1 MRYHAYI
8 IDLVALTFTFLFS
21 IFFAFQFVDF
31 STHPIEDAAMLMRYS
46 EHFANGDGIVWNIG
60 EEPVDGATDFLFMVA
75 VGFLVKAGLSLEFAT
90 RFLGFSSHLL
100 TVGLV
105 YFSLR
110 KLFNAPLLVA
120 VGTGVLVTVGPG
132 FYYVVAYFGTTFFAL
147 SACVSWLFALLIIK
161 NGEEQRIAFL
171 FALSSLVTGLVR
183 PEGVFLT
190 AFMLMAIILIK
201 GLGNSRHTINYYFGI
216 FLLLG
221 GTYLLWRWQYFGYP
235 LPNPYYKKGGG
246 EIYLNSLNISYIN
259 SVFLCLPLIPAFIA
273 GFPFVKTLRKT
284 FGFLIPIL
292 GFATLFIL
300 LVNDMNIRARF
311 QYVVLP
317 LASMVW
323 WSLTEGVRDRL
334 NISDVSRLGL
344 PQRMFYFAL
353 TMMFFVGTI
362 KLEYDIWHVQY
373 YYDGK
378 YAVAV
383 MLSEY
388 QDSELRIATSEAG
401 LLPLYSELKS
411 LDTWGLNDK
420 WIAHN
425 GGISDEYLE
434 GFDPHIIMFHAYFSP
449 IASSGKNDAWDVMTV
464 KLRNYAEKNGYILA
478 ASFGENPYDTEYY
491 YVRPDF
497 PESAEIVQ
505 RIREVEY
512 YSGITGARFINYAP
526 GSDQ

>member
-1 MRYHAYI
+1 MRYRVYI
-8 IDLVALTFTFLFS
+8 VDIVILTCLFLFS
-21 IFFAFQFVDF
+21 LFFAFEFVDF
-31 STHPIEDAAMLMRYS
+31 STHPIEDAAMIMRYA

-60 EEPVDGATDFLFMVA
+60 EPPVDGATDFLFMVA
-75 VGFLVKAGLSLEFAT
+75 VGLLVKAGLSVEFAT

-110 KLFNAPLLVA
+110 KLFNAPLLIA
-120 VGTGVLVTVGPG
+120 VGTSAFVTVGPG
-132 FYYVVAYFGTTFFAL
+132 FYHVIAYFGTTFFAL
-147 SACVSWLFALLIIK
+147 SACVSWLIALFIIQ
-161 NGEEQRIAFL
+161 NGEDRRSALL
-171 FALSSLVTGLVR
+171 FALSSLVTGLIR

-190 AFMLMAIILIK
+190 GFMLLAIIFIK
-201 GLGNSRHTINYYFGI
+201 GWKNSRHAISSYFGV

-221 GTYLLWRWQYFGYP
+221 GAYLVWRWQYFGYP

-246 EIYLNSLNISYIN
+246 LIYLDSLSISYLN
-259 SVFLCLPLIPAFIA
+259 AVFLCMPLIPAFIA
-273 GFPFVKTLRKT
+273 GLFFAKTFRKT
-284 FGFLIPIL
+284 VGFLIPIL
-292 GFATLFIL
+292 GFVTLFIL

-323 WSLTEGVRDRL
+323 WSLTEGLRDHLR
-334 NISDVSRLGL
+334 ISDVSCLKMQ
-344 PQRMFYFAL
+344 QRMFYSAL
-353 TMMFFVGTI
+353 IVMFLGSAI

-383 MLSEY
+383 VLSEY
-388 QDSELRIATSEAG
+388 HDRELRIATSEAG
-401 LLPLYSELKS
+401 LLPLYSRLRS
-411 LDTWGLNDK
+411 MDTWGLNDK

-425 GGISDEYLE
+425 GGISGEYLE
-434 GFDPHIIMFHAYFSP
+434 NFDPHIIMFHAYFSP
-449 IASSGKNDAWDVMTV
+449 LVSSDRNDAWNVMTI
-464 KLRNYAEKNGYILA
+464 KLKNFAEKNGYILA

-505 RIREVEY
+505 SIREVEY
-512 YSGITGARFINYAP
+512 YSGITGAKFTNYAP
-526 GSDQ
+526 CLDP